1 MNLLKNIYSK
11 KDEGVYRK
19 RTIFG
24 VKIITKPKELLINSQ
39 LEAMREKIIQANSKL
54 NTTLENFDNFIREVN
69 KLSIIDNKIDFI
81 NNILKK
87 KHVNENYIYTV
98 NINNNLFHFQDSILS
113 DSVNIIAN
121 ELNNNDYDFQNIYFK
136 EGDIVID
143 IGANVGMVSILLAKQ
158 FPFLKIY
165 SFEPLKENYDNLLKN
180 IELNNIP
187 DGIITAE
194 NKAVTKDG
202 RLINMS
208 INSSNKGGSST
219 ADVISTNSI
228 MTKEN
233 CQIES
238 ITLEEIFKK
247 YNINKLKLLK
257 IDCEGSEYEI
267 LYNTNTNI
275 LNKIEN
281 LIGEFHEN
289 KDLTDEYDI
298 DKLCDYVSKYIKNY
312 KVTKARHCFVM

>member
-1 MNLLKNIYSK
+1 MNIKDFIYSK
-11 KDEGVYRK
+11 KDEGIYRK

-24 VKIITKPKELLINSQ
+24 IKIITKPYELI
-39 LEAMREKIIQANSKL
+39 L
-54 NTTLENFDNFIREVN
+54 NN
-69 KLSIIDNKIDFI
+69 KLDRILHDYDNLIRGGGVNRL
-81 NNILKK
+81 NNILTKK
-87 KHVNENYIYTV
+87 YLNENYIYTV
-98 NINNNLFHFQDSILS
+98 NIDNNLFHFQDSILS
-113 DSVNIIAN
+113 ESVNMIAH
-121 ELNNNDYDFQNIYFK
+121 ELNNNEYDFNIDFK

-143 IGANVGMVSILLAKQ
+143 IGANVGMVSILLAKK

-165 SFEPLKENYDNLLKN
+165 SFEPLKENYDNFIKN

-187 DGIITAE
+187 KGVITAE

-202 RLINMS
+202 RLITMS
-208 INSSNKGGSST
+208 INSANKGGSST
-219 ADVISTNSI
+219 TDVISINSI

-233 CQIES
+233 SQVES

-267 LYNTNTNI
+267 LYNADTNLLKN
-275 LNKIEN
+275 IEN
-281 LIGEFHEN
+281 LRGEFHEN
-289 KDLTDEYDI
+289 KNLTDEYDI
-298 DKLCDYVSKYIKNY
+298 DKLCEYVSKYIKNY

>member
-11 KDEGVYRK
+11 KDEGIYRK

-208 INSSNKGGSST
+208 INSANKGGSST
-219 ADVISTNSI
+219 ADIISINSI

-267 LYNTNTNI
+267 LYNANTDI

-281 LIGEFHEN
+281 LRGEFHEN

>member
-1 MNLLKNIYSK
+1 MNIKDFIYSK
-11 KDEGVYRK
+11 KDEGIYRK

-24 VKIITKPKELLINSQ
+24 IKIITKPYELILNDKLDRILNDYDNLIWGG
-39 LEAMREKIIQANSKL
+39 
-54 NTTLENFDNFIREVN
+54 VN
-69 KLSIIDNKIDFI
+69 RL
-81 NNILKK
+81 NNILTKK
-87 KHVNENYIYTV
+87 YLNENYIYTV
-98 NINNNLFHFQDSILS
+98 NIDNNLFHFQDSILS
-113 DSVNIIAN
+113 ESVNIIAH
-121 ELNNNDYDFQNIYFK
+121 ELNNNEYDFNIGFK

-143 IGANVGMVSILLAKQ
+143 IGANVGMVSILLAKK

-165 SFEPLKENYDNLLKN
+165 SFEPLKENYDNFIKN

-187 DGIITAE
+187 KGVITAE

-202 RLINMS
+202 RLITMS
-208 INSSNKGGSST
+208 INSANKGGSST
-219 ADVISTNSI
+219 TDVISVNSI

-233 CQIES
+233 SQVES

-267 LYNTNTNI
+267 LYNANTN
-275 LNKIEN
+275 LLKNIEN
-281 LIGEFHEN
+281 LRGEFHEN
-289 KDLTDEYDI
+289 KNLTDEYDI
-298 DKLCDYVSKYIKNY
+298 DKLCEYVSKYIKNY

>member
-1 MNLLKNIYSK
+1 MNIKDFIYSK
-11 KDEGVYRK
+11 KDEGIYRK

-24 VKIITKPKELLINSQ
+24 IKIITKPKELLINSQ
-39 LEAMREKIIQANSKL
+39 LELMHEKILQINDRLNSV
-54 NTTLENFDNFIREVN
+54 LENYDNFIRGGVN
-69 KLSIIDNKIDFI
+69 KLDNKIDYI

-87 KHVNENYIYTV
+87 EYINKNYIYTV
-98 NINNNLFHFQDSILS
+98 NIDNNLFHFQDSILS
-113 DSVNIIAN
+113 ESVNMIAH
-121 ELNNNDYDFQNIYFK
+121 ELNNNEYDFNIDFK

-143 IGANVGMVSILLAKQ
+143 IGANVGMVSILLAKK

-165 SFEPLKENYDNLLKN
+165 SFEPLKENYDNFIKN

-187 DGIITAE
+187 KGVITAE

-202 RLINMS
+202 RLITMS
-208 INSSNKGGSST
+208 INSYNKGGSST
-219 ADVISTNSI
+219 TDVISINSI

-233 CQIES
+233 SQVES
-238 ITLEEIFKK
+238 ITLEEIFNK

-267 LYNTNTNI
+267 LYNTDTN
-275 LNKIEN
+275 LLKNIEN
-281 LIGEFHEN
+281 LRGEFHEN
-289 KDLTDEYDI
+289 KNLTDEYDI
-298 DKLCDYVSKYIKNY
+298 DKLCEYVSKYIKNY